1 MNTLDYHTQFKK
13 TVIHLSF
20 DNFGSNFII
29 DHLKAISGGAE
40 FKEFK
45 RAPGYNL
52 RNIQFTF
59 DAQDFRLGGFISQI
73 KKVFHPN
80 LFKIIEEKINK
91 YNSIWEYYIE
101 LLTYMDWHYDFSDDH
116 RVWSAG
122 AQKKELIKTL
132 TNELNK
138 VDSVRLDMVSK
149 NLFPEGQSYKNYL
162 I

>member
-1 MNTLDYHTQFKK
+1 MNILEYHTQFKK

-29 DHLKAISGGAE
+29 DHLKAISMGAE

-45 RAPGYNL
+45 QVPGYNL
-52 RNIQFTF
+52 RDVQFTF
-59 DAQDFRLGGFISQI
+59 DAQDFRLSGFISQI
-73 KKVFHPN
+73 KKVFHPD
-80 LFKIIEEKINK
+80 LFKITEEKINK
-91 YNSIWEYYIE
+91 YDSIWEYYIE
-101 LLTYMDWHYDFSDDH
+101 LITYMDWHYAYSDDH
-116 RVWSAG
+116 RVWVAG
-122 AQKKELIKTL
+122 IQKKELIKML
-132 TNELNK
+132 TTELNK